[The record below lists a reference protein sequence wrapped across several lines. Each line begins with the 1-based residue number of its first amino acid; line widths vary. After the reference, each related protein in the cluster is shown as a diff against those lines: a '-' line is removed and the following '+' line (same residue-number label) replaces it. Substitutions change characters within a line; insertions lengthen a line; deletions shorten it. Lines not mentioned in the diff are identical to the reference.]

1 MPPVPDS
8 EERSLLNDRFRFHFP
23 ACNCAGP
30 FKIDKERGSREEPV
44 ALLFYYLYFFHFFL
58 FHGRQLVDDNKKGEN
73 VNGLLKG
80 YLRHDFPLWWSLV
93 NWPN

>member
-44 ALLFYYLYFFHFFL
+44 ALLFYYLFFSFFS
-58 FHGRQLVDDNKKGEN
+58 V
-73 VNGLLKG
+73 
-80 YLRHDFPLWWSLV
+80 PWSTAG
-93 NWPN
+93 